1 MPRSTKSSGSYELHD
16 RSKEASSVALPYENG
31 VSSSEQL
38 GSIDNADKDASKTQA
53 GPGGWGEDLDESQY
67 PSGLQF
73 ALIIFSLF
81 ISVFIV
87 AVSQTVLATAIP
99 TITSAFNSFD
109 DIAWYSTGE
118 QITAVAMQLPFGRA
132 YTLANNKWTFLVSV
146 IIYLAGSA
154 ICGFAPVSVVL
165 IIGRVIQGV
174 GMAGVF
180 GGSFIVLARVTP
192 LRKRSLFA
200 GLFGAAY
207 AIASVIGPIMGGA
220 MTTGASWRWCF
231 WFNLPI
237 GAVVIPTIIF
247 CLPDSLGRTSATL
260 KDMTWKEIIM
270 KFDPLGTGLL
280 LTSLVCLM
288 LALQWGGGEYAWSDG
303 RVIAVLVVFAV
314 TILPWMAL
322 QYFQGDDA
330 TVPLSILKQRSV
342 AGSNLYLLFLNGAFG
357 VFIFFLP
364 VWFQSINGDSA
375 QSSGFK
381 QIALCISTAIASIVA
396 GGMVVALGFYNPFI
410 IVGSMLVTAG
420 SALYMVIKPD
430 ATLGMVIGAQILVGA
445 GVGVGAEQANVAV
458 QTVLPS
464 EKIAKGTSLTLF
476 TRLLGVAL
484 SVPVAQSVI
493 QQELVKALGPS
504 LAGVVYGDGGAPDLR
519 MKLQTMFGDNTPAFQ
534 SALNGVN
541 YAITRTFMLAMILAA
556 ISFPFGLLVEWKS
569 VKKEKRAEED
579 QKERGGNPKA
589 N

>member
-1 MPRSTKSSGSYELHD
+1 MPRPTKSSGSYELHD

-31 VSSSEQL
+31 VSSSEQV
-38 GSIDNADKDASKTQA
+38 GNIDKADKDASKTQA

-132 YTLANNKWTFLVSV
+132 YTLANNKWIFLVSV

-192 LRKRSLFA
+192 LRKRSL
-200 GLFGAAY
+200 
-207 AIASVIGPIMGGA
+207 
-220 MTTGASWRWCF
+220 WCDDY
-231 WFNLPI
+231 W
-237 GAVVIPTIIF
+237 
-247 CLPDSLGRTSATL
+247 SLL
-260 KDMTWKEIIM
+260 EMV
-270 KFDPLGTGLL
+270 LL
-280 LTSLVCLM
+280 V
-288 LALQWGGGEYAWSDG
+288 
-303 RVIAVLVVFAV
+303 
-314 TILPWMAL
+314 
-322 QYFQGDDA
+322 
-330 TVPLSILKQRSV
+330 
-342 AGSNLYLLFLNGAFG
+342 
-357 VFIFFLP
+357 
-364 VWFQSINGDSA
+364 FQSINGDSA

-430 ATLGMVIGAQILVGA
+430 ANLGMVIGAQILVGA

-579 QKERGGNPKA
+579 QKERGGNPKV

>member
-180 GGSFIVLARVTP
+180 GGSFIVLVRVTP

-207 AIASVIGPIMGGA
+207 AIASVIGPIMGMRLPFFMARYYVMLICCLTGGA

-231 WFNLPI
+231 WCEFQ
-237 GAVVIPTIIF
+237 
-247 CLPDSLGRTSATL
+247 TST
-260 KDMTWKEIIM
+260 T
-270 KFDPLGTGLL
+270 
-280 LTSLVCLM
+280 
-288 LALQWGGGEYAWSDG
+288 
-303 RVIAVLVVFAV
+303 
-314 TILPWMAL
+314 
-322 QYFQGDDA
+322 
-330 TVPLSILKQRSV
+330 
-342 AGSNLYLLFLNGAFG
+342 YL
-357 VFIFFLP
+357 
-364 VWFQSINGDSA
+364 
-375 QSSGFK
+375 
-381 QIALCISTAIASIVA
+381 
-396 GGMVVALGFYNPFI
+396 
-410 IVGSMLVTAG
+410 
-420 SALYMVIKPD
+420 
-430 ATLGMVIGAQILVGA
+430 
-445 GVGVGAEQANVAV
+445 
-458 QTVLPS
+458 
-464 EKIAKGTSLTLF
+464 
-476 TRLLGVAL
+476 
-484 SVPVAQSVI
+484 
-493 QQELVKALGPS
+493 
-504 LAGVVYGDGGAPDLR
+504 
-519 MKLQTMFGDNTPAFQ
+519 
-534 SALNGVN
+534 
-541 YAITRTFMLAMILAA
+541 
-556 ISFPFGLLVEWKS
+556 
-569 VKKEKRAEED
+569 
-579 QKERGGNPKA
+579 
-589 N
+589 